1 MQRSRKHLNLAEVSF
16 FLLHP
21 LLDIIFKYESCQ
33 RSEIHEELA
42 EISSNLI
49 IYRPDENMG
58 PEDEEIDKNADHVKQ
73 DDHMEG
79 DNAEKKEEDNMGG
92 EQEEE
97 MDTMVKDEILGFENT
112 EENEILSF
120 ENTEENEILSFE
132 NMEEDDDGDDDESF
146 AVETPTEVVPSDD
159 EADHED
165 PSWTWPTWILL
176 ILTGATVS
184 SSAAMLL

>member
-1 MQRSRKHLNLAEVSF
+1 MQRSRKHLNLAEVRSLF

-21 LLDIIFKYESCQ
+21 QTSLDIFFKYESCQ

-49 IYRPDENMG
+49 VYRPGDENTD

-97 MDTMVKDEILGFENT
+97 MDTMVTDEILGFENT

-120 ENTEENEILSFE
+120 EN
-132 NMEEDDDGDDDESF
+132 MEEDDDDDESF

-159 EADHED
+159 EADHELD
-165 PSWTWPTWILL
+165 PSWT
-176 ILTGATVS
+176 
-184 SSAAMLL
+184 